1 MGERSRQSPQE
12 EVGMDQNRAFGEA
25 KREINGL
32 LGRHEKPLLVYL
44 ASRLPPWVGSDHLTL
59 LGLFATAL
67 AGGAYLAVRWQPH
80 MLHLVNLAL
89 VLNWFGDSLDGT
101 LARQR
106 NHCRPRYG
114 FYVDHVIDA
123 FGALFVLGGLAL
135 SGLMSP
141 AAVGVFLIAYYLMAI
156 NVYLTTYTLGV
167 FRISYGPIGGTELR
181 VLLMLCNLVVLY
193 MPRLTILGWSV
204 LVFDAVATAVAAALF
219 VTGVHLAIRNTIK
232 LYRLEPLP
240 RLSYVDSLTLM
251 HDSVTNKMAVRPSF
265 ARRSDLPESLKA

>member
-1 MGERSRQSPQE
+1 
-12 EVGMDQNRAFGEA
+12 MDQNREFGEA
-25 KREINGL
+25 KREIEGL
-32 LGRHEKPLLVYL
+32 LGRYEKRLLVL
-44 ASRLPPWVGSDHLTL
+44 IAKRLPPWIGSDHLTL
-59 LGLFATAL
+59 LGLAATAL
-67 AGGAYLAVRWQPH
+67 AGGAYLASRNQPQ

-106 NHCRPRYG
+106 AHCRPRYG
-114 FYVDHVIDA
+114 FYVDHIIDA
-123 FGALFVLGGLAL
+123 FGALLVLGGLSL

-141 AAVGVFLIAYYLMAI
+141 SVAGAFLIAYYLMAI

-181 VLLMLCNLVVLY
+181 VLLMLCNLVVLH

-204 LVFDAVATAVAAALF
+204 LVFDVAAAAVAAALL

-240 RLSYVDSLTLM
+240 DRRLNTG
-251 HDSVTNKMAVRPSF
+251 R
-265 ARRSDLPESLKA
+265 AR